1 MNRLT
6 NAMISAAS
14 ARVRDTRIDVRVGG
28 SRGALEKRH
37 GGHDHPGLTVTA
49 LRHVKLLPCKLHRVR
64 TIDGQAFNGGDRG
77 ADCSFHRNGA
87 RTNGSAVHVHRAR
100 PALADPATV
109 LRTREID
116 RIANSPEKRCVRFHI
131 DDVPKPVNGKRESHE
146 RPSSEI
152 HPRALN
158 LRSCLPRPRA
168 NKRIEPGF
176 PLSSRTILHASGD
189 AAFLSL
195 PFRPTP

>member
-1 MNRLT
+1 MGQLR
-6 NAMISAAS
+6 AEVGS
-14 ARVRDTRIDVRVGG
+14 ARP
-28 SRGALEKRH
+28 SRPYLEKAPSEKVAH
-37 GGHDHPGLTVTA
+37 TPTPNSLEFTV
-49 LRHVKLLPCKLHRVR
+49 C
-64 TIDGQAFNGGDRG
+64 TIDGQALNGGDRG

-116 RIANSPEKRCVRFHI
+116 RIANSPEKRCVRFRI

-152 HPRALN
+152 RLRALN
-158 LRSCLPRPRA
+158 LTSCLPRPRA
-168 NKRIEPGF
+168 SQR
-176 PLSSRTILHASGD
+176 
-189 AAFLSL
+189 
-195 PFRPTP
+195 

>member
-28 SRGALEKRH
+28 SRGASEKRH

-49 LRHVKLLPCKLHRVR
+49 LRHVKLLPRKLHRVR

-109 LRTREID
+109 LCTREID
-116 RIANSPEKRCVRFHI
+116 HIANSPEKRRVRFHI

-146 RPSSEI
+146 RPSSESC
-152 HPRALN
+152 ALN
-158 LRSCLPRPRA
+158 LRNCLPRPRA
-168 NKRIEPGF
+168 SKRIEPGF
-176 PLSSRTILHASGD
+176 PLCLLLEQSYTRNASR
-189 AAFLSL
+189 
-195 PFRPTP
+195 